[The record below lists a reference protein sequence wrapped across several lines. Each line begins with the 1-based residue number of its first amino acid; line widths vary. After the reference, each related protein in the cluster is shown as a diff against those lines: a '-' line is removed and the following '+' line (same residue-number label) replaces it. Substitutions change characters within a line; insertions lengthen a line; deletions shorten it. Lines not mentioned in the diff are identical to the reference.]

1 MEEAAM
7 SLKLN
12 THMISKTVVCCMQMH
27 RTPKQALQSPCR
39 YYAGKNPL
47 SCKMKRHTT
56 TGKWVSICK
65 WCTHFRNIRKWNFK
79 CYL

>member
-1 MEEAAM
+1 M

-56 TGKWVSICK
+56 TGK
-65 WCTHFRNIRKWNFK
+65 
-79 CYL
+79 